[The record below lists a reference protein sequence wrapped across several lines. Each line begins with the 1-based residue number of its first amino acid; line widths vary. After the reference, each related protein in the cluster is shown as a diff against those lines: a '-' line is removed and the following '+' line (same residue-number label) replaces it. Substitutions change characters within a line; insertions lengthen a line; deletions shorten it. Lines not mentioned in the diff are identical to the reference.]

1 MPQTVR
7 LPVSFDDTWYFRR
20 EYRGD
25 LVVTEGVLYYFPHTN
40 ATLEKARRNAP
51 DPADGALAFLGSVG
65 EAVGIGRG
73 LYRLVDEVWRKVR
86 TPTVNRPR
94 LMKEGVWMAVA
105 SGRDLRALLDAR
117 VEQMRREPP
126 RLVAYELTLPKP
138 LRFAAA
144 EVKGARVRLGVL
156 KFETEFDGHDFTVG
170 LRRAGLLRRALRDGG
185 FDV

>member
-1 MPQTVR
+1 MR
-7 LPVSFDDTWYFRR
+7 LPLSFDDTWYFRR

-51 DPADGALAFLGSVG
+51 DPVDGVLPFSGPAG
-65 EAVGIGRG
+65 EAFDVGFG
-73 LYRLVDEVWRKVR
+73 LYKAARDVWRKVR
-86 TPTVNRPR
+86 TPSVNQPR
-94 LMKEGVWMAVA
+94 LKKEGLWVVGA
-105 SGRDLRALLDAR
+105 SSRDLQALLDAR

-144 EVKGARVRLGVL
+144 AVKGARVRLGVL
-156 KFETEFDGHDFTVG
+156 KFETEFDSHDFTVG